1 MKSYSSDS
9 SIRRTALTAGLAYVL
24 IVVVPLLS
32 MILIDTKIKVKGDAI
47 ATINN
52 IIANELLFRID
63 STITLLMFVGVVI
76 LALALYKILKPVNKQ
91 LAQLALLWRFAE
103 AIIGMIAI
111 LGNIVLLT
119 LITNGGNIDKFG
131 SDQFYVIAE
140 ILLKFYW
147 DVTPVIFLL
156 LAAGSIIV
164 FYLFL
169 KSSFIPK
176 TLSILGILSY
186 SLVFLGALISLV
198 FSGNAYM
205 ILGSQTVIFE
215 LVIGCWLMFK
225 GISIQVE
232 TKTNHET

>member
-198 FSGNAYM
+198 FSGNAYK